1 MKTAAHIVLPTLI
14 VMGGWAAGAHAASDY
29 PSRPIRIIVPFPA
42 GQGADILARLLGEQ
56 LGRELGQSVVVENKA
71 GAGGVIGT
79 AAAARAAPDGYTL
92 YMGSSGP
99 LAISPSVYK
108 AVGYDA
114 VKDFAPITNVASVTQ
129 VMVTAPESKL
139 DSIAALIAQAKQRA
153 GALQYGSGGNG
164 TTSHLTMELFM
175 QRAGLALNHVPYKGS
190 PQAMVDVIAGR
201 VDVMFDAIPGVL
213 ANVKSGK
220 LKALAVSSSQRSPFL
235 PDVPT
240 VAESGIRDFS
250 TVGWIGLLAP
260 AGTDTPI
267 IERLHTAV
275 TKILHTDATRDR
287 MATLAFTPIGD
298 TPSQFAQFIRTEV
311 GLWAKVAAT
320 AGVKME

>member
-1 MKTAAHIVLPTLI
+1 
-14 VMGGWAAGAHAASDY
+14 
-29 PSRPIRIIVPFPA
+29 
-42 GQGADILARLLGEQ
+42 
-56 LGRELGQSVVVENKA
+56 
-71 GAGGVIGT
+71 
-79 AAAARAAPDGYTL
+79 
-92 YMGSSGP
+92 
-99 LAISPSVYK
+99 
-108 AVGYDA
+108 
-114 VKDFAPITNVASVTQ
+114 
-129 VMVTAPESKL
+129 
-139 DSIAALIAQAKQRA
+139 
-153 GALQYGSGGNG
+153 
-164 TTSHLTMELFM
+164 
-175 QRAGLALNHVPYKGS
+175 
-190 PQAMVDVIAGR
+190 MVDVIAGR

>member
-1 MKTAAHIVLPTLI
+1 
-14 VMGGWAAGAHAASDY
+14 
-29 PSRPIRIIVPFPA
+29 
-42 GQGADILARLLGEQ
+42 
-56 LGRELGQSVVVENKA
+56 VENKA